1 MAKTRKQTY
10 TMAMYLDKVRDMDI
24 RNDSDVQRRFVWN
37 KEQINELIVTILTE
51 DYIPPIIL
59 GEEDS
64 SQLWIVDGGQRT
76 AALASFRHGNYKIT
90 PTIGNSVIQ
99 YKAKVKDKKG
109 NIVWKDTAFDVRNKS
124 YDKLPDELKKKFNE
138 YQIETV
144 IHEHCD
150 NHRIS
155 QLIKR
160 YNNHTSMNTNQKAFT
175 YIDNFARDIRR
186 ILNCKFFLNCS
197 AYTEA
202 EKNKGVVERVI
213 VETVMCSNHLEQ
225 WKKQTKSIC
234 IYLNRNAD
242 KEEFQRLEDN
252 LHRLENIVTDDIKD
266 IFNSKDSFIFLT
278 LFDKFTKLGMRDIE
292 FARFLKEFKDNLR
305 YTEINGILYDD
316 IDKDKG
322 TKDKAVI
329 IAKLS
334 TLKTLMTRFLNID
347 NITNEEDEEAFIVEN
362 VGVDADE
369 LHEDMEFYKDTLE
382 DLKNRTI
389 REGSLLLSRENQ
401 LSLLAMVVYSYK
413 EDMDLDVWLADYAR
427 RNDTYIPDQRKNFIN
442 MKNDFEKFKKVP
454 IF

>member
-10 TMAMYLDKVRDMDI
+10 TMAMYLDKVKDMDI

-90 PTIGNSVIQ
+90 PAIGNSVIQ

-124 YDKLPDELKKKFNE
+124 YDKLPEELKKKFNE

-186 ILNCKFFLNCS
+186 ILDCRFFLNCS

-278 LFDKFTKLGMRDIE
+278 LFDKFTGLGMHDIE

-305 YTEINGILYDD
+305 YTEINGVLYDD

-329 IAKLS
+329 IAKLN
-334 TLKTLMTRFLNID
+334 TLQVLMTRFLNID
-347 NITNEEDEEAFIVEN
+347 NIISQEDEEAFIVAN
-362 VGVDADE
+362 VGVDAGE
-369 LHEDMEFYKDTLE
+369 LHEDMGFYKDTLE

-389 REGSLLLSRENQ
+389 REGSPLLGRENQ

-413 EDMDLDVWLADYAR
+413 EDADLDAWLADYAV
-427 RNDTYIPDQRKNFIN
+427 RNTTYTADQRKNFIN
-442 MKNDFEKFKKVP
+442 MKKDFEKFKKVP